1 LNYTTVS
8 FGLVIAAL
16 TEANNHVAPLLL
28 SLLLLLLQVHAPTG
42 AAVISGRSG
51 FSVWDIAM
59 SGDNSN
65 TDTSS
70 SIVHRFRGGQAV
82 DAPLTASSDT
92 LPPVCEGS
100 IIQGEEQLMF
110 GCVSSGSSVLQVF
123 KL

>member
-1 LNYTTVS
+1 
-8 FGLVIAAL
+8 
-16 TEANNHVAPLLL
+16 
-28 SLLLLLLQVHAPTG
+28 
-42 AAVISGRSG
+42 VISGRSG

-59 SGDNSN
+59 SGDGTKS
-65 TDTSS
+65 SSSCS

-82 DAPLTASSDT
+82 DAPPTASTDT
-92 LPPVCEGS
+92 LPPVYEGS

>member
-1 LNYTTVS
+1 
-8 FGLVIAAL
+8 
-16 TEANNHVAPLLL
+16 
-28 SLLLLLLQVHAPTG
+28 
-42 AAVISGRSG
+42 VISGRSG

-59 SGDNSN
+59 SSDSSSTNS
-65 TDTSS
+65 TSSS

-82 DAPLTASSDT
+82 DAPLLSSSTDT
-92 LPPVCEGS
+92 LLPVCEGS